1 VPKLR
6 FDIENKI
13 LVPFVLLLIL
23 SIVTLGAVS
32 YWNGYQ
38 MLLENEK
45 QNLIRH
51 LENMEVYLDGLS
63 QQVAAGTVD
72 METARQT
79 AVKYFREIDRS
90 NGFIMTGGNTLL
102 VNHYRPEESWGEAL
116 AAYGTDPT
124 VNSLQVGRDIFVF
137 QRYEPWGWVLG
148 YGMNRQMFTQ
158 EVLETQRYMILLAIV
173 SLVVSMQ
180 AAIIIAYH
188 ISRPIKQLAEV
199 FGRVG
204 QGNLNETIALNR
216 HDEIGQLADAFNEM
230 MEKLTH
236 NTAKLLEMTRLNED
250 ILRSIP
256 TGILT
261 TDHQGNLVS
270 VNPAAQEMLHQHRH
284 QTGDGKLE
292 TVLQASVEKTLET
305 GKDQNEICM
314 IGEETQETQ
323 GYMDVMTSLLR
334 NEAGDTVGV
343 ICSFRDITERKRIE
357 NNMETLDRL
366 TSMGQM
372 AAGMAHEI
380 RNPLAGMKTSLQ
392 VLQRRVVQGP
402 EDPNNRLFQNTLY
415 EIDRINQLITEL
427 LQFARP
433 RRPVY
438 EPVSLEKVLRRSL
451 ELTRKGLEEKQIQ
464 VTLKQQTDNPSVFVD
479 QGQLEQV
486 FLNLIHNAIKAM
498 SPQGSLRLTI
508 GEDRK
513 NGPESGESG
522 ESEESGKNGVSAI
535 WVELQDDGSGIAPE
549 HLEKIFDP
557 FFTTDPQGVG
567 LGLSVVHELVKENRG
582 KMTVTS
588 RPSKGTTF
596 RVSFPVHQ
604 REAETAA
611 VTPGET
617 HSPGMAESVTP
628 PGNAMN
634 SVAKGGN
641 QS

>member
-1 VPKLR
+1 MLKLR

-51 LENMEVYLDGLS
+51 LENMEVYLEGLS
-63 QQVAAGTVD
+63 QQVATGSMD

-79 AVKYFREIDRS
+79 AIKYFQEIDRN
-90 NGFIMTGGNTLL
+90 NGFIMTGGDTLL

-124 VNSLQVGRDIFVF
+124 VNSLQLGRDIFVF

-158 EVLETQRYMILLAIV
+158 EVLETQKYMILLAIV

-199 FGRVG
+199 FGRIG
-204 QGNLNETIALNR
+204 QGNLNETVALNR

-230 MEKLTH
+230 MEKLKM

-250 ILRSIP
+250 ILRNIT

-270 VNPAAQEMLHQHRH
+270 VNPAAREMLDHRQEPMGDGVLEGILKAQIH
-284 QTGDGKLE
+284 QTLI
-292 TVLQASVEKTLET
+292 T
-305 GKDQNEICM
+305 GEGQNEVCV
-314 IGEETQETQ
+314 IGEEE
-323 GYMDVMTSLLR
+323 GEALRYLDLMTSLLR
-334 NEAGDTVGV
+334 NETAETVGV

-392 VLQRRVVQGP
+392 VLQRRVIQGP
-402 EDPNNRLFQNTLY
+402 ADPNDRLFQNTLY

-427 LQFARP
+427 LHFARP

-438 EPVSLEKVLRRSL
+438 EPVALEKVLHRSL
-451 ELTRKGLEEKQIQ
+451 ELTGKALEEKLIR
-464 VTLKQQTDNPSVFVD
+464 VTLQQQTDSTRVFVD

-486 FLNLIHNAIKAM
+486 FLNLIHNALKAM
-498 SPQGSLRLTI
+498 SREGSLQLTI
-508 GEDRK
+508 GEERNRLPADD
-513 NGPESGESG
+513 
-522 ESEESGKNGVSAI
+522 VTAI
-535 WVELQDDGSGIAPE
+535 WVEIQDDGVGIDSE
-549 HLEKIFDP
+549 YLEKVFDP

-582 KMTVTS
+582 KITVTS
-588 RPSKGTTF
+588 RQHAGTTF
-596 RVSFPVHQ
+596 RVSFPVHPPESPERPA
-604 REAETAA
+604 REEGPYKPEIAE
-611 VTPGET
+611 V
-617 HSPGMAESVTP
+617 AEASEVSDGYGKATTILVEGVRKP
-628 PGNAMN
+628 
-634 SVAKGGN
+634 
-641 QS
+641 